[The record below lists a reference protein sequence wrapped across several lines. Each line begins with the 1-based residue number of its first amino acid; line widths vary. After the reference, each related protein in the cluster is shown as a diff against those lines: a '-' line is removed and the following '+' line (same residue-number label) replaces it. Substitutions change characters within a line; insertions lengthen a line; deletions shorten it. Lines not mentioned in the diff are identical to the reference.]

1 MENSR
6 YIIFVLVC
14 VILRIEAV
22 PEYRR
27 VVGHFGDAIRAYE
40 DVMIDEEDELIIAT
54 VAKVTSKKVTPSI
67 AFHDF
72 SVGYSVIKLVEK
84 GVCYIEKTRH
94 SMEYLKDIL
103 YQAERDNGDYE
114 IRQTFKCTSK
124 TFVEPSEVEM
134 YGERIA
140 AFCKDYESVFVE
152 KDYTMRSKRATQAF
166 EEQSLWCFICKGSCN
181 DNPPPEKTLK

>member
-1 MENSR
+1 ME
-6 YIIFVLVC
+6 ITQCIFVALAFL
-14 VILRIEAV
+14 ILETTAI

-27 VVGHFGDAIRAYE
+27 VVGHYGDSMRAYE

-54 VAKVTSKKVTPSI
+54 VAKVSSKKVDPSI

-72 SVGYSVIKLVEK
+72 SAGYSAIKVVEK
-84 GVCYIEKTRH
+84 GVCYIEKARH
-94 SMEYLKDIL
+94 SMEYLKNIL

-152 KDYTMRSKRATQAF
+152 KDYKMRSKRETLAF
-166 EEQSLWCFICKGSCN
+166 EENSLWCFVCGGDCN
-181 DNPPPEKTLK
+181 A